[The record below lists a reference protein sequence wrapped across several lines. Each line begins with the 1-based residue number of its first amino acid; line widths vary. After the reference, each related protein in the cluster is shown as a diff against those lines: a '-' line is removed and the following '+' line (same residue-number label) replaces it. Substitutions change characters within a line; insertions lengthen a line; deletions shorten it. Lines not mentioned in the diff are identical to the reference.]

1 MICVIKLNELK
12 EITGWIIASDLLE
25 LQRKAQAAF
34 QPEVAESIRKMTLQ
48 AQVHK
53 YEILPNVF
61 LLLE

>member
-34 QPEVAESIRKMTLQ
+34 QLEVAESIRKMTLQ
-48 AQVHK
+48 VRVHK